1 MQCKWIVFLLVIAS
15 LLSSCNSRTSTIP
28 ITASTENPTTAPT
41 PSSSETPIVKPI
53 IPEHR
58 ISIRMRANRPEFYD
72 RKTNERFVPIGAN
85 FHILELENN
94 AVVDRLF
101 ARYDPKLVAHEMDD
115 MKSLGYN
122 IIRTSLDLCQKDCI
136 GKEGGGLR
144 DDYLDNIVDFLRQAK
159 AHGLFVIITSNDL
172 PFRAGYIPPVEATCC
187 SSFDGYINSHY
198 LSSVG
203 VEQWTKY
210 WQDVLQGL
218 IARDAPLDAI
228 MAYQIRGEIFLFPD
242 KPPLSLTSGTVTT
255 ANGKTYD
262 MLDPAQKQLMIEE
275 GLNYWADTVT
285 DAIRQLDPTAL
296 TVIGLFPPNEPN
308 IWREDLNRYAP
319 TLPVFAHSHVDF
331 LDLHPYPGYVPLD
344 QFMEN
349 FKADGFVAK
358 PLVIGEFGGF
368 KFVYDSPQAAA
379 QGLQRWQVDSC
390 QYGIQGWMFW
400 HWTGTDD
407 LEVWTGSDGD
417 GAIRQVLAPR
427 NRPDPCVE
435 NKFDFLETNIAL
447 NKPVMA
453 SLSLDE
459 NPPAFAVDG
468 WDSTS
473 WISGADPAQWIELD
487 LEKPSTINK
496 IQLVV
501 SQSPDGE
508 TTHQIFVSGEDG
520 QFQLLH
526 EFHDATK
533 DSDTLVYTL
542 PQSISGIRYI
552 KVLTTQSPSWVAW
565 REIEIL
571 GSQ

>member
-1 MQCKWIVFLLVIAS
+1 MHCKWIVFLLVIAS
-15 LLSSCNSRTSTIP
+15 LLSSCNSQNP
-28 ITASTENPTTAPT
+28 ITPTSPSTKTSAT
-41 PSSSETPIVKPI
+41 PILSSTETPIAKHI

-58 ISIRMRANRPEFYD
+58 ISIRMRAHRPEFYD
-72 RKTNERFVPIGAN
+72 RKTNERFIPIGAN
-85 FHILELENN
+85 FHMLGLENN
-94 AVVDRLF
+94 AIVDRLF
-101 ARYDPKLVAHEMDD
+101 ARYDPNQVAHEMDD
-115 MKSLGYN
+115 MKSLGYTV
-122 IIRTSLDLCQKDCI
+122 IRTSLDLCQQDCI

-144 DDYLDNIVDFLRQAK
+144 DDYLDNVVDFLRQAK

-187 SSFDGYINSHY
+187 STFDGYINSHY

-203 VEQWTKY
+203 VEQWKKY
-210 WQDVLQGL
+210 WQDVLQAL
-218 IARDAPLDAI
+218 IARQAPLDAI
-228 MAYQIRGEIFLFPD
+228 MAYQIRGELFLFPD

-262 MLDPAQKQLMIEE
+262 MSDPAQKQLMLDE

-308 IWREDLNRYAP
+308 IWREDLNRYVP
-319 TLPVFAHSHVDF
+319 TLPVFANSHVDF

-344 QFMEN
+344 QLMEN
-349 FKADGFVAK
+349 FKAEGFVAK

-379 QGLQRWQVDSC
+379 QDLQRWQVDSC

-417 GAIRQVLAPR
+417 GAIRQVLAPH
-427 NRPDPCVE
+427 NRPDPCVA
-435 NKFDFLETNIAL
+435 NTFDFLETNLAL
-447 NKPVMA
+447 NKPVTA
-453 SLSLDE
+453 SRSLNE

-468 WDSTS
+468 LNSTS
-473 WISGADPAQWIELD
+473 WISGDGPSQWIEID
-487 LEKPSTINK
+487 LEKPTTIDE
-496 IQLVV
+496 IQLVI
-501 SQSPDGE
+501 SQYPDGE
-508 TTHQIFVSGEDG
+508 TTHQIFVSGEDR

-526 EFHDATK
+526 EFRGATK
-533 DSDTLVYTL
+533 DSEALVYTL

-552 KVLTTQSPSWVAW
+552 KIITLQSPSWVAW
-565 REIEIL
+565 REIEIIN
-571 GSQ
+571 SQ